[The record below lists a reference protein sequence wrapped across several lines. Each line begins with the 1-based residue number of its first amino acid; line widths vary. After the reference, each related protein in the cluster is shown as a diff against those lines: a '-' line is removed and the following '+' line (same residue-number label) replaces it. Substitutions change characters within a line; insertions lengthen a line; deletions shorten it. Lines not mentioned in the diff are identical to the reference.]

1 MACYLTLLRS
11 TFSGAFETGSIYS
24 LSTPSVIF
32 NVLMNVAE
40 YALFTVLCFYAA
52 YPPTALS
59 RVVNGAVADSRAAR
73 RWLPGP
79 VRRATTVRRMDP
91 AQVVAVC
98 FCGAAKTTS
107 LGIPLVA
114 AMWSQMDNFTISS
127 IQVPVLLYTVEQV
140 FVAQFFTIY
149 FKHWM
154 AKVTK
159 EDATDAE
166 STAAVAEPAGV
177 ATAEQRSP
185 EPGDESRKA

>member
-1 MACYLTLLRS
+1 
-11 TFSGAFETGSIYS
+11 
-24 LSTPSVIF
+24 
-32 NVLMNVAE
+32 MNVAE

-114 AMWSQMDNFTISS
+114 AMWSQVDNFTISAV
-127 IQVPVLLYTVEQV
+127 QVPVLLYTVEQV
-140 FVAQFFTIY
+140 FVAQFFTIF
-149 FKHWM
+149 FKHWVGR
-154 AKVTK
+154 VTK
-159 EDATDAE
+159 DDNTDAE
-166 STAAVAEPAGV
+166 SMAVAEPASSDPSLGPDSV
-177 ATAEQRSP
+177 VETLSAPRTAAAQAE
-185 EPGDESRKA
+185 DESGKRN